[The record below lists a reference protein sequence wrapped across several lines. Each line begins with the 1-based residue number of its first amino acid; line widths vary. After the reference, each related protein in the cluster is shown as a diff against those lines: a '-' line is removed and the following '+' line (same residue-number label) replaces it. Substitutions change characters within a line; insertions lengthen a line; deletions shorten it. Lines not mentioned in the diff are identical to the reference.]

1 MKDMPEITFP
11 LEVEEMAI
19 KLAAFDIMKQL
30 CDDGKITKNE
40 LEYIAKNIM
49 FPLIKSN
56 YGFIMMLYTKS
67 VYGIWKDMRLTCET

>member
-1 MKDMPEITFP
+1 MKDMPEITFLP
-11 LEVEEMAI
+11 EVEEMAI

-30 CDDGKITKNE
+30 CDDGKITKSE
-40 LEYIAKNIM
+40 LDYIAKNVM

-67 VYGIWKDMRLTCET
+67 VYGIWKDMRLVRET